1 MAETTLPKQYIYLT
15 GLDEGLVAAN
25 ADGSKFTCPDP
36 QRTYIHVT
44 NTNAGIKTM
53 TIHAYKLSNQGTLDD
68 AVIPIPALTG
78 DLMCGPMESYL
89 VDGAGYVHVTY
100 DDVTNVLIV
109 VTQNGA

>member
-1 MAETTLPKQYIYLT
+1 MAETTLPKQYIALT
-15 GLDEGLVAAN
+15 GLDEALVAAN

-36 QRTYIHVT
+36 LRTYIHVL

-53 TIHAYKLSNQGTLDD
+53 TIVAQKYSNQGTLDHEI
-68 AVIPIPALTG
+68 IPIPALTG

-100 DDVTNVLIV
+100 DDVTNVTIV

>member
-1 MAETTLPKQYIYLT
+1 MAETTLVKQEISLL
-15 GLDEGLVAAN
+15 GLDEAFIAGN

-36 QRTYIHVT
+36 LRTYIHVT

-53 TIHAYKLSNQGTLDD
+53 TIHAQKLSNQGTLDD

-89 VDGAGYVHVTY
+89 VDGAEFVHVTY